1 MTLTLFPAVEALMR
15 QVAAD
20 VVMPRFQQLA
30 AHEIEEKTPGE
41 LVTVVDRESEARLNE
56 GLAALL
62 PDAKLLG
69 EEAVAFDPGLM
80 DGIGSGA
87 VWIID
92 PIDGTANFAAG
103 RAPFAIMV
111 ALAVDGVAQAG
122 WMLDPITGRMCSAAR
137 GHGAWIDGERV
148 IARASGQSLLVAGIS
163 TLFMDPAV
171 RDGFIARAEGK
182 LAMADIPRC
191 AGEQYPRIV
200 LGVNDLALFERTLP
214 WDHVPGALFLAESG
228 GRIARTDGRAYRFW
242 DGSTGLLAA
251 ASPAI
256 WDQSAAILL
265 A

>member
-1 MTLTLFPAVEALMR
+1 MPHSLSVPVEALMR
-15 QVAAD
+15 RVSSET
-20 VVMPRFQQLA
+20 VMLRFQQLA

-56 GLAALL
+56 GLSALL
-62 PDAKLLG
+62 SGARLLG
-69 EEAVAFDPGLM
+69 EEAVALDPSLL
-80 DGIGSGA
+80 DGIERGA

-92 PIDGTANFAAG
+92 PIDGTGNFAAG

-111 ALAVDGVAQAG
+111 ALAVDGVAEAG

-137 GHGAWIDGERV
+137 GQGAWIDGERV
-148 IARASGQSLLVAGIS
+148 TARPSGQAPLVAGIS
-163 TLFMDPAV
+163 TLFMDASV

-214 WDHVPGALFLAESG
+214 WDHVPGALFLEEAG
-228 GRIARTDGRAYRFW
+228 GKVMRNDGRPYRFW

-256 WDQSAAILL
+256 WDCAAEILFT
-265 A
+265 